1 MKKIVIYLRNSL
13 IVLAMMASSAIALP
27 SPSFA
32 ASCPGGEAHLLT
44 FPAWYNRVVDENCEI
59 VPPASNDPDGIR
71 KFAMSIAFNI
81 AEIILQLVAY
91 GTLVMIIKGGFDYMT
106 ANGEQ
111 AKMTSSKNSI
121 RNAIVGMV
129 IALSAVAIVR
139 LVGSAL

>member
-44 FPAWYNRVVDENCEI
+44 FPAWYNRVVDDNCEI
-59 VPPASNDPDGIR
+59 IEPKNDDPDGLK